1 MKDKYLIG
9 LANLV
14 NGSML
19 GYEDKGNIEQYK
31 KWITN
36 YVKSL
41 ENGVRM
47 TKKSADIN
55 YISKDLFPKTYNRTM
70 IDDDYIKQLE
80 QENKK
85 LKEKNENLELNW
97 EIIRQY
103 CLDEQI
109 PEESDEYNSYIEF
122 SNSVYD
128 NILNKMQEL
137 EGSDGNE

>member
-1 MKDKYLIG
+1 MKENYLIG

-85 LKEKNENLELNW
+85 LKEKNENLEFNW

-137 EGSDGNE
+137 EGSDSDE

>member
-1 MKDKYLIG
+1 MKENYLIG

-47 TKKSADIN
+47 TEKSADIN

-137 EGSDGNE
+137 EGSDSDE

>member
-1 MKDKYLIG
+1 MKENYLIG

-47 TKKSADIN
+47 TKKSTDIN

-80 QENKK
+80 QENKI
-85 LKEKNENLELNW
+85 LK
-97 EIIRQY
+97 
-103 CLDEQI
+103 
-109 PEESDEYNSYIEF
+109 
-122 SNSVYD
+122 
-128 NILNKMQEL
+128 
-137 EGSDGNE
+137 